1 MGNIIAAT
9 QDHKNILNIKQM
21 KLPKYLY
28 TIDKS
33 KNASL
38 IIGTSPP
45 FYIGQIFRFKNE
57 DDFAAFMVN
66 CDKANY
72 IIAPYMIVIVNRGN
86 LERLKPLH
94 IDVNCYRSLKD
105 MADWYLEERIK
116 ELPGFYKRY
125 IKIETN

>member
-1 MGNIIAAT
+1 
-9 QDHKNILNIKQM
+9 M

-72 IIAPYMIVIVNRGN
+72 IIAPYMIVIQLKGN
-86 LERLKPLH
+86 LERSATRNLY
-94 IDVNCYRSLKD
+94 VNAWPSLKD
-105 MADWYLEERIK
+105 MGEWYLQERIK
-116 ELPGFYKRY
+116 DLPGFYKRY
-125 IKIETN
+125 IKKLVQ